1 MSQHKCT
8 LTDSMVFY
16 VDHDGSARHIFF
28 DCMSRIVNNEARA
41 PPKKDEFYVCRCGK
55 NQVHSN
61 ITHFETLII
70 LGTALG
76 KKLLP
81 VRLTPARWFSVAYRL
96 KVALLQNS

>member
-16 VDHDGSARHIFF
+16 VEYDGSARHIFF

-55 NQVHSN
+55 NQVHWN
-61 ITHFETLII
+61 ITHFETLTI
-70 LGTALG
+70 LGTALC
-76 KKLLP
+76 KKYYL
-81 VRLTPARWFSVAYRL
+81 
-96 KVALLQNS
+96 